1 MSALAQSTA
10 WEAVLGFKWNW
21 ICLTLLVYGAAVWL
35 LGRQRRLQWL
45 NPVLLGMA
53 GLILILVVT
62 GIPYTTYFK
71 GAQLIHE
78 LLGPATVALAIPVAR
93 QLRRMQ
99 SGAAGLALAAG
110 IGSAA
115 SIATVWVVA
124 SGLGVSADALVPLS
138 VKSVTMPIALT
149 ITESAGASV
158 SLAATFVMLT
168 GLLGSVLA
176 QPLLLWTRLANDKA
190 LGFALGVCAHGIGA
204 ARGFQLNEQTGAY
217 AVLGMGMAGILT
229 SVGLPLALRLI
240 NGI

>member
-1 MSALAQSTA
+1 MTSELAQSA
-10 WEAVLGFKWNW
+10 LWQAILGFKWNW
-21 ICLTLLVYGAAVWL
+21 IGLTVLVYAASVWL
-35 LGRQRRLQWL
+35 LAGNRRLQWL

-53 GLILILVVT
+53 GVILILVVT
-62 GIPYTTYFK
+62 GIPYTTYFS

-93 QLRRMQ
+93 QLRRMT
-99 SGAAGLALAAG
+99 GGVAGFALAAA

-115 SIATVWVVA
+115 SIATVWLVA
-124 SGLGVSADALVPLS
+124 VGMGVSADALVPLS

-176 QPLLLWTRLANDKA
+176 QPILKWTRLADDKS

-229 SVGLPLALRLI
+229 SVGLPLVLLAMA
-240 NGI
+240 